1 MKIGSKLA
9 ILVFTIVA
17 IAHLI
22 RLINGTN
29 ITVGEWIL
37 PQWASVVGVAGPAI
51 IAGLLWK
58 ESK

>member
-22 RLINGTN
+22 RLING
-29 ITVGEWIL
+29 IDVTVGQWNL
-37 PQWASVVGVAGPAI
+37 PQWVSVVAVIGPGI

>member
-22 RLINGTN
+22 RLINGTDV
-29 ITVGEWIL
+29 TVGEWNL
-37 PQWASVVGVAGPAI
+37 PQWASVIGFLGPAI